1 MQEANI
7 YLELIRERGKKGLP
21 LARDVYKHLLDPEMY
36 LKAYGKI
43 YRNYGAMTPGTT
55 AETVD
60 GMSLDKIHTIIETV
74 KLERYKWKPVRRVY
88 IPKKDGK
95 QRPLGMPTWSDK
107 LMQEVIRQI
116 MEAYYEPQFSNHS
129 HGFRPERGC
138 HTALK
143 EIQQTWPGTI
153 WFIEGDIS
161 KCFDNLNHTV
171 MIETIK
177 EKIQDGRFLHLIEEL
192 LKAGYMENW
201 KLNATLSGS
210 PQGGIISPI
219 LSNIYLDKLDK
230 YVENTLI
237 PEYTKGKGRENNRQY
252 RNLMQQSRRSKDQKE
267 AKRLRQQGQKLPS
280 LNTKDPNF
288 RRLRYVRYA
297 DDFLLGFAGPK
308 EEAEEIKQKIG
319 AFLQQ
324 ELKLELSKTKT
335 LITNARSETARF
347 LGYEICVMQS
357 NTKHDYKH
365 RRSVNSQIS
374 LRVPKSVIEEKCQK
388 YLKDGK
394 VKHRTEMLNENEF
407 SIMSAYQSEYRGI
420 VEYYQLAHN
429 IAELSK
435 LKWIMDHSLTMTL
448 AAKLKTNASKVRKK
462 YNTVLTVEGR
472 PYKGMQ
478 ITIEREGKKPL
489 VAQWGGIPL
498 RRRERAILND
508 NPQTQ
513 WGGHTELVKRML
525 AHICEQCGSN
535 EQVEVHHIRA
545 MKDLNK
551 YTGREKPEWVK
562 KMALRN
568 RKTLILCRTCHM
580 KLHAGKPMARK
591 KVNFTDKTEPESRV
605 Q

>member
-1 MQEANI
+1 MQNANI
-7 YLELIRERGKKGLP
+7 YLELIRERGRKGLP

-43 YRNYGAMTPGTT
+43 YRNNGAMTNGITE
-55 AETVD
+55 ETVD
-60 GMSLDKIHTIIETV
+60 SMSLDKIRTIIDSV
-74 KLERYKWKPVRRVY
+74 KFERYKWTPVRRTY

-95 QRPLGMPTWSDK
+95 KRPLGMPTWSDK
-107 LMQEVIRQI
+107 LLQEVIRQI
-116 MEAYYEPQFSNHS
+116 LEAYYESQFSEHS

-138 HTALK
+138 HTALQ
-143 EIQQTWPGTI
+143 EIQHKWPGTI

-161 KCFDNLNHTV
+161 KCFDTLDHKV
-171 MIETIK
+171 LIETIK
-177 EKIQDGRFLHLIEEL
+177 EKIQDGRFNHLIEEL
-192 LKAGYMENW
+192 LAAGYMENW
-201 KLNATLSGS
+201 KLNKTLSGC

-230 YVENTLI
+230 FVENTLI
-237 PEYTKGKGRENNRQY
+237 PEHTKGTGRKKNREY
-252 RNLMQQSRRSKDQKE
+252 ANLIQQSYRANDKESKR
-267 AKRLRQQGQKLPS
+267 RLRQQAQELPS
-280 LNTKDPNF
+280 LDPNDPDF

-308 EEAEEIKQKIG
+308 EEAEEIKRKIG
-319 AFLQQ
+319 EYLQD

-335 LITNARSETARF
+335 LITHARTEQARF
-347 LGYEICVMQS
+347 LGYEISIMQED
-357 NTKHDYKH
+357 TKRDYKN
-365 RRSVNSQIS
+365 RRSVNGQMR
-374 LRVPKSVIEEKCQK
+374 LMVPKKVIEDKCQK
-388 YLKDGK
+388 YMRDGK
-394 VKHRTEMLNENEF
+394 VRHRTEMLNESEF

-429 IAELSK
+429 IAELGK

-448 AAKLKTNASKVRKK
+448 AAKLKTNASNVRKK
-462 YNTVLTVEGR
+462 YHTTLIVEGR

-498 RRRERAILND
+498 RRREKAILYD

-513 WGGHTELVKRML
+513 WGGHTELVKRLM
-525 AHICEQCGSN
+525 AHTCEQCGSK

-580 KLHAGKPMARK
+580 DLHAGRPMTRQ
-591 KVNFTDKTEPESRV
+591 KVKFTNTTELESRM